1 MPKHTSVVNLGN
13 GSPKR
18 KKAKGK
24 AVRKMA
30 KGGSALD
37 PIKMQNGGDASR
49 SAGTA
54 NPFKNPRAQRAGQ
67 IEARSKR
74 GGARR
79 AQMMA
84 DVSKKESRSPT
95 FPKTPNRLK
104 KMMRSKAV
112 DVKMSKGGSVK
123 KPKG

>member
-1 MPKHTSVVNLGN
+1 MSVVNLGN

-24 AVRKMA
+24 AVRKMT
-30 KGGSALD
+30 KGGSVLD
-37 PIKMQNGGDASR
+37 PKGMRNGGDASR
-49 SAGTA
+49 SAGATNSFA
-54 NPFKNPRAQRAGQ
+54 NPRARRGAA
-67 IEARSKR
+67 IEQRSKR
-74 GGARR
+74 GMGARR

-95 FPKTPNRLK
+95 LPKTPDRLK
-104 KMMRSKAV
+104 KMMRSKAAG
-112 DVKMSKGGSVK
+112 VKMSKGGSVK

>member
-1 MPKHTSVVNLGN
+1 MSVVNLGN

-24 AVRKMA
+24 AVRKMT
-30 KGGSALD
+30 KGGSVLD
-37 PIKMQNGGDASR
+37 PKGMRNGGDASR

-54 NPFKNPRAQRAGQ
+54 NPFKNPRSQRAGQ
-67 IEARSKR
+67 IASKR

-79 AQMMA
+79 AQMMG

-95 FPKTPNRLK
+95 LPKTPDRLK
-104 KMMRSKAV
+104 KVMRSKAAG
-112 DVKMSKGGSVK
+112 VKMSKGGSVK

>member
-1 MPKHTSVVNLGN
+1 MSVVNLGN

-24 AVRKMA
+24 AVRKMT
-30 KGGSALD
+30 KGGSVLD
-37 PIKMQNGGDASR
+37 PKGMRNGGDASR
-49 SAGTA
+49 SAGATNSFA
-54 NPFKNPRAQRAGQ
+54 NPRAQRAAQ
-67 IEARSKR
+67 IEGRSKR

-95 FPKTPNRLK
+95 LPKTPNRLK
-104 KMMRSKAV
+104 KVMRSKAAG
-112 DVKMSKGGSVK
+112 VKMSKGGSVK